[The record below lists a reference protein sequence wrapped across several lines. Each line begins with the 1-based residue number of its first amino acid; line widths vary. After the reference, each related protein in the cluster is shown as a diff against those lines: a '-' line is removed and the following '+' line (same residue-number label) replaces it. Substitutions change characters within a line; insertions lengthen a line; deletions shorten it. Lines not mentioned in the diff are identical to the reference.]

1 MLNYIVEFIGTFIFL
16 SVILNTGEAMP
27 IAIALAAVIYFGSA
41 VSGGHFNP
49 AVSTMMLL
57 KNNLSS
63 ADYIPYVVF
72 QILGGV
78 CALYFYQMT
87 QAKSSK

>member
-1 MLNYIVEFIGTFIFL
+1 MLNYLVEFIGTFVFL
-16 SVILNTGEAMP
+16 SVILTTGEAMP
-27 IAIALAAVIYFGSA
+27 IAIALAAVIYFGGA
-41 VSGGHFNP
+41 ISGGHFNP

-63 ADYIPYVVF
+63 SDYIPYVVF
-72 QILGGV
+72 QLLGGV

-87 QAKSSK
+87 QVKAE

>member
-1 MLNYIVEFIGTFIFL
+1 MLNYLVEFIGTFVFL

-27 IAIALAAVIYFGSA
+27 IAIVLAAVIYFGGA

-49 AVSTMMLL
+49 AVSAMMLL

-87 QAKSSK
+87 QAKAE